1 MNYSD
6 FRYHISFTVFIIVNA
21 LMLKILYSHFIYNY
35 KFINITEWG
44 KDNDNQV
51 AWTATN
57 I

>member
-1 MNYSD
+1 
-6 FRYHISFTVFIIVNA
+6 
-21 LMLKILYSHFIYNY
+21 MLNILYSHFIYNY